1 MTAAVAMVVSAVNC
15 DVFLRLTKD
24 LGERPVPDLK
34 NASPSSGNR
43 SSKSVHFADTKGL
56 ALTSTSFFDKE
67 NLSPTESRKKMF
79 TYLKDNKQR
88 EAGLPAK
95 LLNFKSAVSYEDVLA
110 RLGRQNVCLEKI
122 VCNSFGIYG
131 RIQVWNLAFEKEVCV
146 RYTFDAWQTF
156 LDHYANH
163 IPGSSS
169 AKTDTFFFHLRPPQT
184 TAARKMEFAICYKVC
199 DEEFWDNNHGDNYRL
214 VYFEPE

>member
-1 MTAAVAMVVSAVNC
+1 MVVSAVNC
-15 DVFLRLTKD
+15 DVFSRLTKD
-24 LGERPVPDLK
+24 LGERQVPDLK
-34 NASPSSGNR
+34 NASASSEKPR
-43 SSKSVHFADTKGL
+43 SKSVHFADTKGL
-56 ALTSTSFFDKE
+56 ALTSIAFFAKD
-67 NLSPTESRKKMF
+67 NHSPTGSRKKMF
-79 TYLKDNKQR
+79 TYLKDNKHR
-88 EAGLPAK
+88 DAGLPAK
-95 LLNFKSAVSYEDVLA
+95 LLNFKSSLSYEEVSVC
-110 RLGRQNVCLEKI
+110 LGWQNVCLEKI

-131 RIQVWNLAFEKEVCV
+131 RIQVRNLAFEKEVCV

-156 LDHYANH
+156 RDHNANH

-199 DEEFWDNNHGDNYRL
+199 DDEFWDNNYGDNYRL